1 MERAMPTVDV
11 VTMSRGKVGS
21 VDLDPK
27 LFGVRV
33 KPAVV
38 HEALVMQL
46 ASRRQGT
53 AATKEKGDVSGGGK
67 KPWKQKGTGRA
78 RAGSSRSPLWRG
90 GGTVFGPHPRRYG
103 YRMPSRKSRLALQGA
118 LSAKAAAGDVL
129 ILDHLQ
135 LEAAKTKTIAAM
147 VKGLGLEGRALVVVD
162 RPSEALA
169 RAARNHP
176 QVDVLPLASL
186 NLYDVL
192 RHRYLITTQTDLPRW
207 SERWA

>member
-1 MERAMPTVDV
+1 MPTVEV
-11 VTMSRGKVGS
+11 VTMTRDKVGS

-33 KPAVV
+33 KPTVV
-38 HEALVMQL
+38 HEVLVMQL

-78 RAGSSRSPLWRG
+78 RSGSSRSPLWRG
-90 GGTVFGPHPRRYG
+90 GGTIFGPHPRRYG
-103 YRMPSRKSRLALQGA
+103 YRMPSQKSRLAMRGA
-118 LSAKAAAGDVL
+118 LSAKAAAGELVVL
-129 ILDHLQ
+129 DQ
-135 LEAAKTKTIAAM
+135 LLVEAAKTKTIVTL
-147 VKGLGLEGRALVVVD
+147 VKGLGLEGKVLVVVEQ
-162 RPSEALA
+162 PSESLH

-192 RHRYLITTQTDLPRW
+192 RHRYLITTKADLPRW

>member
-1 MERAMPTVDV
+1 MPSVDV
-11 VTMSRGKVGS
+11 MTASREKVGS
-21 VDLDPK
+21 IDLDPK

-33 KPAVV
+33 RPSVV
-38 HEALVMQL
+38 HEVLVMQL

-78 RAGSSRSPLWRG
+78 RVGSSRSPLWRG
-90 GGTVFGPHPRRYG
+90 GGTIFGPHPRRYG
-103 YRMPSRKSRLALQGA
+103 YRMPNRKSRLALHGA
-118 LSAKAAAGDVL
+118 LTAKAVAGELVVL
-129 ILDHLQ
+129 DQLQ
-135 LEAAKTKTIAAM
+135 LEAKTKTIAAL
-147 VKGLGLEGRALVVVD
+147 VKQLGLEGNALVVVD
-162 RPSEALA
+162 QPSEALQ

-176 QVDVLPLASL
+176 QVEVLPLASL

-192 RHRYLITTQTDLPRW
+192 RHRYLITTQADLPRW

>member
-1 MERAMPTVDV
+1 MPAVDV

-27 LFGVRV
+27 VFGVRV
-33 KPAVV
+33 KPEMV
-38 HEALVMQL
+38 HEVLVMQL

-67 KPWKQKGTGRA
+67 KPWKQKGSGRA

-90 GGTVFGPHPRRYG
+90 GGTTFGPHPRRYG
-103 YRMPSRKSRLALQGA
+103 YRVPSRKSRLALQGA
-118 LSAKAAAGDVL
+118 LSAKAAAGDLVVL
-129 ILDHLQ
+129 DQLQ
-135 LEAAKTKTIAAM
+135 LEAAKTKAIEAM
-147 VKGLGLEGRALVVVD
+147 VKGLGLEGKVLVVVD
-162 RPSEALA
+162 QPSDTLQ
-169 RAARNHP
+169 RAVRNHP
-176 QVDVLPLASL
+176 SVEVLPLAAL

-192 RHRYLITTQTDLPRW
+192 RHRVLVTTKADLPRW

>member
-1 MERAMPTVDV
+1 
-11 VTMSRGKVGS
+11 MSRDKVGT

-33 KPAVV
+33 KPSVV
-38 HEALVMQL
+38 HEVLVMQL

-78 RAGSSRSPLWRG
+78 RVGSNRSPLWRG
-90 GGTVFGPHPRRYG
+90 GGTIFGPHPRRYG
-103 YRMPSRKSRLALQGA
+103 YRLPGQKSRLALQGA
-118 LSAKAAAGDVL
+118 LSAKAAAGEVVVL
-129 ILDHLQ
+129 DRLQ
-135 LEAAKTKTIAAM
+135 VESAKTKTIAAM
-147 VKGLGLEGRALVVVD
+147 MKGLGLEERALVVVD
-162 RPSEALA
+162 QPSDALR

-176 QVDVLPLASL
+176 LVGVLPLSSL

-192 RHRYLITTQTDLPRW
+192 RHRYLITTQDDLPRW

>member
-1 MERAMPTVDV
+1 
-11 VTMSRGKVGS
+11 MSRGKVGS

-38 HEALVMQL
+38 HEVLVMQL

-78 RAGSSRSPLWRG
+78 RAGSTRSPLWRG
-90 GGTVFGPHPRRYG
+90 GGVIFGPHPRRYG
-103 YRMPSRKSRLALQGA
+103 YRVPSQKARLALQGA
-118 LSAKAAAGDVL
+118 LSAKAAAGEVL
-129 ILDHLQ
+129 IVDHLQ
-135 LEAAKTKTIAAM
+135 LETAKTKAVTAM
-147 VKGLGLEGRALVVVD
+147 VKGLGLEGKALVVVD
-162 RPSEALA
+162 QPSDALK

-176 QVDVLPLASL
+176 HVEVLPLASL

-192 RHRYLITTQTDLPRW
+192 RHRYLITTQADLPRW

>member
-1 MERAMPTVDV
+1 MPTVEV
-11 VTMSRGKVGS
+11 VTMARGKVGS
-21 VDLDPK
+21 LDLDPK

-33 KPAVV
+33 KPTVV
-38 HEALVMQL
+38 HEVLLMQL

-90 GGTVFGPHPRRYG
+90 GGTTFGPHPRRYG
-103 YRMPSRKSRLALQGA
+103 YRIPNKKSRLALQGA
-118 LSAKAAAGDVL
+118 LSAKAAAGELVVL
-129 ILDHLQ
+129 DQ
-135 LEAAKTKTIAAM
+135 LRLETAKTKSIASM
-147 VKGLGLEGRALVVVD
+147 IKGLGLEGTVLVVVD
-162 RPSEALA
+162 QPSEALQ

-176 QVDVLPLASL
+176 NVEVLPLASL

-192 RHRYLITTQTDLPRW
+192 RHRYLITTQADLPRW

>member
-1 MERAMPTVDV
+1 MPTVEV
-11 VTMSRGKVGS
+11 VTMARERVGS

-33 KPAVV
+33 RPSMV
-38 HEALVMQL
+38 HEVLVMQL

-53 AATKEKGDVSGGGK
+53 AATKEKGDVRGGGK

-118 LSAKAAAGDVL
+118 LSAKAEAGEVL
-129 ILDHLQ
+129 VLDQLQ
-135 LEAAKTKTIAAM
+135 LETAKTKTIAVM
-147 VKGLGLEGRALVVVD
+147 VKELGLEGKALVVVD
-162 RPSEALA
+162 RPSDALT

-186 NLYDVL
+186 NVYDVL
-192 RHRYLITTQTDLPRW
+192 RHRYLITTQADLPRW

>member
-1 MERAMPTVDV
+1 MPTIEV

-38 HEALVMQL
+38 HEVLVMQL
-46 ASRRQGT
+46 ASQRQGT
-53 AATKEKGDVSGGGK
+53 AATKEKGDVRGGGK

-103 YRMPSRKSRLALQGA
+103 YRMPTRKSRLALQGA
-118 LSAKAAAGDVL
+118 LSAKAAAGEVV
-129 ILDHLQ
+129 ILDHLE
-135 LEAAKTKTIAAM
+135 LETAKTKSIAAM
-147 VKGLGLEGRALVVVD
+147 VRELGLDGKALVVVD
-162 RPSEALA
+162 RPSEALT

-176 QVDVLPLASL
+176 LIDVLPLASL
-186 NLYDVL
+186 NVYDVL
-192 RHRYLITTQTDLPRW
+192 RHRYLITTQADLPRW